1 MSPSFSRLLKCLR
14 IAISVIS
21 KTSASSATVCS
32 LYFQQL
38 YNFVFRRTC
47 FPILHPSPF
56 SFHIQYKIPKGILW
70 DLISIIILVQMQIQ
84 VLIPFLNNCEYL
96 LGISLPLQ
104 YVFESSYIIHHDSF
118 EYSLA

>member
-1 MSPSFSRLLKCLR
+1 MKPSFSRLLKCLR

-21 KTSASSATVCS
+21 KISASSATVCS
-32 LYFQQL
+32 PLLSTTAQFHLSSYVL
-38 YNFVFRRTC
+38 
-47 FPILHPSPF
+47 PHASPF
-56 SFHIQYKIPKGILW
+56 SLTYNIRPQKAFPG

-84 VLIPFLNNCEYL
+84 VLIPSLNNCEYL

-118 EYSLA
+118 EYNLA